1 MAVATAEQMV
11 AYVSSTLA
19 AAGDVAPSDTEQ
31 NSMSEASTAFEEFEA
46 LLEEVAEEEEEE
58 EEEQE
63 EEEEEEE
70 EVSGGLHLL
79 QLPLSTAA

>member
-1 MAVATAEQMV
+1 MAVATAEQMD

-31 NSMSEASTAFEEFEA
+31 NSMSEASTAFEEAEA

-58 EEEQE
+58 EEE
-63 EEEEEEE
+63 
-70 EVSGGLHLL
+70 EVRGGLHFL
-79 QLPLSTAA
+79 QALSSTAA

>member
-1 MAVATAEQMV
+1 MAVATAEQMD

-31 NSMSEASTAFEEFEA
+31 NSMSEASTAFEEVEA

-58 EEEQE
+58 EEE
-63 EEEEEEE
+63 
-70 EVSGGLHLL
+70 EVRGGLHFL
-79 QLPLSTAA
+79 QALSSTAA

>member
-1 MAVATAEQMV
+1 MAVATAEQMD

-31 NSMSEASTAFEEFEA
+31 NSMSEASTAFEEVEA

-58 EEEQE
+58 EEE
-63 EEEEEEE
+63 E
-70 EVSGGLHLL
+70 EVSSGLHFL
-79 QLPLSTAA
+79 QALSITAA